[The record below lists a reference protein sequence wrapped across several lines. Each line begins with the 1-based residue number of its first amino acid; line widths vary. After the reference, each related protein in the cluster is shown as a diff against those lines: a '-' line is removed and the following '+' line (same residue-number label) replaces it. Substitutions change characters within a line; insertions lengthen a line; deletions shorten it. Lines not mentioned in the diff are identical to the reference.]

1 MLFLFTLISLS
12 VSSGHNF
19 SSSLLHAL
27 YSKQQRSMAA
37 AEESLRKALA
47 EKQSAVEA
55 QGDAVRALKAAKAS
69 EREIDAAI
77 AALNSLKLEKS
88 SIEKQLQAAV
98 SGNDG
103 DCALSREAF
112 RQAAVNAL
120 ERRLFYIPSFKIYR
134 GVAGLYDYGP
144 PGCAVKS
151 NVLAF
156 WRQHFVLEE
165 NMLEV
170 DCPCVTPEVV
180 LKASGHV
187 DKFTDHMV
195 KDDKTGTCYR
205 ADHLLKDFCNEKL
218 QKDLSIGAE
227 KAAEL
232 KHALA
237 TLDDLSAEELGA
249 KIKEYGI
256 TAPDTKNPLSEPY
269 PFNLMFQTSIGP
281 SGLSPGYMRPETA
294 QGIFVN
300 FKDLYYYNGNKLPFA
315 AAQIGQAFRNE
326 ISPRQGLLRVRE
338 FTLAEIEH
346 FVDPEDKSHPK
357 YSEVVNLAF
366 LMFPR
371 EEQMSGQS
379 AKKVRLGDAVSKGI
393 VNNETLG
400 YFIGRVYLFLTRLGI
415 DKDRLRFRQHL
426 ANEMAHYA
434 ADCWDAEIECSYG
447 WIECVGIA
455 DRSAYDLHAHSEKSG
470 VPLVAAEKF
479 SEPREVEKLVIAP
492 VKKELG
498 LAFKG
503 NQKNV
508 VEALEAMNEKEAL
521 EMKAAL
527 ESKGEV
533 EFYVCTL
540 GKNIPIKRNMVSIS
554 KEKKK
559 EHQRVFTP
567 SVIEPSF
574 GIGRIIYC
582 LFEHSFYTRPSK
594 AGDEQLNVFRFPP
607 LVAPI
612 KCTVFPLVQ
621 NQQYEDVAKVI
632 CKSLT
637 AAGISHKIDITGTS
651 IGKRYARTDELGV
664 PFAITVDSTKDVT
677 IRERDS
683 RLQVRV
689 DVEEAASVV
698 KSVTDGQRTWEDVWA
713 NFPHH
718 TSGSADD
725 RVLRD
730 SSTQLLT

>member
-1 MLFLFTLISLS
+1 MDP
-12 VSSGHNF
+12 
-19 SSSLLHAL
+19 A
-27 YSKQQRSMAA
+27 Q
-37 AEESLRKALA
+37 
-47 EKQSAVEA
+47 EA
-55 QGDAVRALKAAKAS
+55 QN
-69 EREIDAAI
+69 RET
-77 AALNSLKLEKS
+77 
-88 SIEKQLQAAV
+88 
-98 SGNDG
+98 
-103 DCALSREAF
+103 F
-112 RQAAVNAL
+112 RQAVTNTL

-187 DKFTDHMV
+187 DKFTDLMV
-195 KDDKTGTCYR
+195 KDEKTGTCYR
-205 ADHLLKDFCNEKL
+205 ADHLLKDFCKDKL
-218 QKDLSIGAE
+218 ERDPNLPAE
-227 KAAEL
+227 KAAEFR
-232 KHALA
+232 HVLA
-237 TLDDLSAEELGA
+237 VLDDLSSEELGA

-256 TAPDTKNPLSEPY
+256 TAPDTKNPLSAPY

-281 SGLSPGYMRPETA
+281 SGVSPGYMRPETA

-357 YSEVVNLAF
+357 FPDVANLEF

-371 EEQMSGQS
+371 EDQVAGRS
-379 AKKVRLGDAVSKGI
+379 ARRINIGEAVAQGV

-400 YFIGRVYLFLTRLGI
+400 YFIGRVYLFLTHLGI

-455 DRSAYDLHAHSEKSG
+455 DRSAYDLRAHTDKSG
-470 VPLVAAEKF
+470 VPLVAHEKF
-479 SEPREVEKLVIAP
+479 PEPREVEKLVIVPA
-492 VKKELG
+492 KKELG

-503 NQKNV
+503 NQKMV
-508 VEALEAMNEKEAL
+508 VEALEAMGEKEAM
-521 EMKAAL
+521 EMKETL
-527 ESKGEV
+527 ESKGEAT
-533 EFYVCTL
+533 FNVCTL
-540 GKNIPIKRNMVSIS
+540 DKVVTINKNMVSIS
-554 KEKKK
+554 KEIKK

-582 LFEHSFYTRPSK
+582 LYEHSFNTRPSRD
-594 AGDEQLNVFRFPP
+594 GDEQMNFFSFPP

-621 NQQYEDVAKVI
+621 NQQYEEIARQI
-632 CKSLT
+632 AKSLT
-637 AAGISHKIDITGTS
+637 VYGISYKIDITGTS

-664 PFAITVDSTKDVT
+664 PFAITVDSATSVT

-683 RLQVRV
+683 KQQIRV
-689 DVEEAASVV
+689 NVDEVASVI
-698 KSVTDGQRTWEDVWA
+698 KEVTDGQSTWGDVLWKY
-713 NFPHH
+713 PTH
-718 TSGSADD
+718 
-725 RVLRD
+725 
-730 SSTQLLT
+730 SS

>member
-1 MLFLFTLISLS
+1 HSPAPGFISS
-12 VSSGHNF
+12 TT
-19 SSSLLHAL
+19 
-27 YSKQQRSMAA
+27 
-37 AEESLRKALA
+37 EESLRRDFAA
-47 EKQSAVEA
+47 KQSAVEA
-55 QGDAVRALKAAKAS
+55 QGNTVRALKAAGAAKP
-69 EREIDAAI
+69 EIDAAI
-77 AALNSLKLEKS
+77 EALNRLK
-88 SIEKQLQAAV
+88 IEKAAV
-98 SGNDG
+98 ERELQSVISGGSGDG
-103 DCALSREAF
+103 SVSREGF
-112 RQAAVNAL
+112 RQAVLNTL
-120 ERRLFYIPSFKIYR
+120 ERRVFYIPSFRIYR
-134 GVAGLYDYGP
+134 GVAGLYDFGP
-144 PGCAVKS
+144 PGCALKS

-165 NMLEV
+165 NMLEL

-187 DKFTDHMV
+187 DKFTDLMV
-195 KDDKTGTCYR
+195 KDEKTGTCYR

-218 QKDLSIGAE
+218 QKDLSISAK
-227 KAAEL
+227 KAAEFR
-232 KHALA
+232 HVLA
-237 TLDDLSAEELGA
+237 VLDDLSAEELGA
-249 KIKEYGI
+249 KIKEYVI
-256 TAPDTKNPLSEPY
+256 TAPDTKNPLSDPY

-281 SGLSPGYMRPETA
+281 SCLPPGHMRPETA

-300 FKDLYYYNGNKLPFA
+300 FKDLYFYNEKKLPFA

-326 ISPRQGLLRVRE
+326 ISPHQGLLRVRE

-346 FVDPEDKSHPK
+346 FVDPQDKSHPK
-357 YSEVVNLAF
+357 YAEVTNFQF

-371 EEQMSGQS
+371 EEQMPGQS
-379 AKKVRLGDAVSKGI
+379 AKIICLGEAVSKGI

-415 DKDRLRFRQHL
+415 DKKRLRFRQHL
-426 ANEMAHYA
+426 VNEMAHYA
-434 ADCWDAEIECSYG
+434 ADCWDAEIESSYG
-447 WIECVGIA
+447 RIGCVGIA
-455 DRSAYDLHAHSEKSG
+455 DRSANDLRAHTDKSG

-479 SEPREVEKLVIAP
+479 SEPREVVNLVMVP

-508 VEALEAMNEKEAL
+508 VEALEAMNEQEAS
-521 EMKAAL
+521 EMTAAL

-533 EFYVCTL
+533 EFQVCTF
-540 GKNIPIKRNMVSIS
+540 GKNVCIKKNMVSIS

-582 LFEHSFYTRPSK
+582 LYEHSYYTRPSK
-594 AGDEQLNVFRFPP
+594 AGDEQLNVFDFPP

-621 NQQYEDVAKVI
+621 DQQFEEVAKEI
-632 CKSLT
+632 SKSLT
-637 AAGISHKIDITGTS
+637 LAGISHKIDITGTS

-664 PFAITVDSTKDVT
+664 PFAITADSKSSVT
-677 IRERDS
+677 IRETDS
-683 RLQVRV
+683 KDQIRV
-689 DVEEAASVV
+689 NVDEAASVV
-698 KSVTDGQRTWEDVWA
+698 KAVTDEQKSWEDVWSSC
-713 NFPHH
+713 PHQSSE
-718 TSGSADD
+718 TADD
-725 RVLRD
+725 
-730 SSTQLLT
+730 

>member
-1 MLFLFTLISLS
+1 MRILQISSSSFGGRFFNFQALSLS
-12 VSSGHNF
+12 RSPLCFKSA
-19 SSSLLHAL
+19 S
-27 YSKQQRSMAA
+27 SMASFS
-37 AEESLRKALA
+37 EDSLRRALA
-47 EKQSAVEA
+47 EKQSAVES
-55 QGDAVRALKAAKAS
+55 QGNSVRALKAAGAS
-69 EREIDAAI
+69 KHDVDAAI
-77 AALNSLKLEKS
+77 EALNALKLQKA
-88 SIEKQLQAAV
+88 SIERNLQAAV
-98 SGNDG
+98 SGAGDG
-103 DCALSREAF
+103 SAVTKEAF
-112 RQAAVNAL
+112 RQAVVNTL

-144 PGCAVKS
+144 PGCSVKS

-170 DCPCVTPEVV
+170 DCPCVTPEIV

-187 DKFTDHMV
+187 DKFTDLMV
-195 KDDKTGTCYR
+195 KDEKTGTCFR
-205 ADHLLKDFCNEKL
+205 ADHLLKDFCNDKL
-218 QKDLSIGAE
+218 QKDLAISAE

-232 KHALA
+232 RHILA
-237 TLDDLSAEELGA
+237 TLDDLSSEELGA
-249 KIKEYGI
+249 KIREYGI
-256 TAPDTKNPLSEPY
+256 TAPDTKNPLSDPY
-269 PFNLMFQTSIGP
+269 PFNLMFATSIGP
-281 SGLSPGYMRPETA
+281 SGLSPGYLRPETA

-357 YSEVVNLAF
+357 FSEVANLKF

-379 AKKVRLGDAVSKGI
+379 AKIIRLGEAVAQGT

-400 YFIGRVYLFLTRLGI
+400 YFIGRVYLFLARLGI
-415 DKDRLRFRQHL
+415 DEKRLRFRQHL

-434 ADCWDAEIECSYG
+434 ADCWDAEIESSYG

-455 DRSAYDLHAHSEKSG
+455 DRSAYDLRAHTDKSG
-470 VPLVAAEKF
+470 IALVAAEKF
-479 SEPREVEKLVIAP
+479 SEPREVEKLVITP

-503 NQKNV
+503 SQKNV
-508 VEALEAMNEKEAL
+508 VEALEAMKEEEAWQMKDNL
-521 EMKAAL
+521 ET
-527 ESKGEV
+527 KGEV

-540 GKNIPIKRNMVSIS
+540 SKAVTIKKSMVTIT

-582 LFEHSFYTRPSK
+582 LYEHSYYMRPSK

-621 NQQYEDVAKVI
+621 NEQYEKVAKDI
-632 CKSLT
+632 SKSLT

-664 PFAITVDSTKDVT
+664 PFAITVDSTTSVT

-683 RLQVRV
+683 KDQIRV
-689 DVEEAASVV
+689 NVGEAATTV
-698 KSVTDGQRTWEDVWA
+698 KEVTEGIRTWEDVWSS
-713 NFPHH
+713 FPHH
-718 TSGSADD
+718 SSASADD
-725 RVLRD
+725 
-730 SSTQLLT
+730 

>member
-1 MLFLFTLISLS
+1 
-12 VSSGHNF
+12 
-19 SSSLLHAL
+19 
-27 YSKQQRSMAA
+27 MAA
-37 AEESLRKALA
+37 SEESLRKALA
-47 EKQSAVEA
+47 EQQSAVEA
-55 QGDAVRALKAAKAS
+55 QGNAVRALKAAKAS
-69 EREIDAAI
+69 KPEIEAAI
-77 AALNSLKLEKS
+77 EALNILKLEKS

-103 DCALSREAF
+103 DGVLSREAF
-112 RQAAVNAL
+112 RQAAVNTL

-187 DKFTDHMV
+187 DKFTDLMV
-195 KDDKTGTCYR
+195 KDEKTGTCYR

-218 QKDLSIGAE
+218 QKDLSVSAE

-232 KHALA
+232 KHVLA

-256 TAPDTKNPLSEPY
+256 TAPDTKNPLSDPY

-357 YSEVVNLAF
+357 YSEVVDLEF

-379 AKKVRLGDAVSKGI
+379 AKKIRLGDAVSKGI

-455 DRSAYDLHAHSEKSG
+455 DRSAYDLRAHSEKSG

-498 LAFKG
+498 LEFKG

-508 VEALEAMNEKEAL
+508 IEALEAMNEKEAL

-527 ESKGEV
+527 ESEGEV

-540 GKNIPIKRNMVSIS
+540 GKNVPIKKNMVSIS

-582 LFEHSFYTRPSK
+582 LFEHSFYSRPSK

-621 NQQYEDVAKVI
+621 NQQYEDVAKAI
-632 CKSLT
+632 SKSLT

-683 RLQVRV
+683 KLQIRV
-689 DVEEAASVV
+689 GVEEAAAVV
-698 KSVTDGQRTWEDVWA
+698 KSVTDGRRTWEDVWA

-725 RVLRD
+725 
-730 SSTQLLT
+730 

>member
-1 MLFLFTLISLS
+1 MRLLSSLTPLGQHFSFRLRIVISFQSCNFPRLFTMA
-12 VSSGHNF
+12 SS
-19 SSSLLHAL
+19 
-27 YSKQQRSMAA
+27 
-37 AEESLRKALA
+37 EESLRNTLSQ
-47 EKQSAVEA
+47 KQSAVDA
-55 QGDAVRALKAAKAS
+55 QANAVRALKAAKAAKA
-69 EREIDAAI
+69 EIDAAI
-77 AALNSLKLEKS
+77 EALNGLKIEKA
-88 SIEKQLQAAV
+88 SIEKKLQAV
-98 SGNDG
+98 VTGVGGDG
-103 DCALSREAF
+103 ALNRESF
-112 RQAAVNAL
+112 RQAVNNTL

-170 DCPCVTPEVV
+170 DCPCVTPEAV

-187 DKFTDHMV
+187 DKFTDLMV
-195 KDDKTGTCYR
+195 KDEKTGTCYR

-218 QKDLSIGAE
+218 QKDLSISSE
-227 KAAEL
+227 KAAEF
-232 KHALA
+232 KHVLA
-237 TLDDLSAEELGA
+237 IMDDLSAEQLGA

-256 TAPDTKNPLSEPY
+256 VAPDTKNPLSDPY

-281 SGLSPGYMRPETA
+281 SGLLPGYMRPETA

-357 YSEVVNLAF
+357 FTDVANLEF

-371 EEQMSGQS
+371 EEQMSGKS
-379 AKKVRLGDAVSKGI
+379 ARIIPLGEAVAKGT

-415 DKDRLRFRQHL
+415 DKNRLRFRQHL

-434 ADCWDAEIECSYG
+434 ADCWDAEIESSYG

-455 DRSAYDLHAHSEKSG
+455 DRSAYDLHAHTEKSG
-470 VPLVAAEKF
+470 VPLVAHEKF
-479 SEPREVEKLVIAP
+479 AEPREVEKLVIAP

-503 NQKNV
+503 SQKNV
-508 VEALEAMNEKEAL
+508 VEALEAMKEKEAL
-521 EMKAAL
+521 EMKANL
-527 ESKGEV
+527 ESNGEV

-540 GKNIPIKRNMVSIS
+540 GKNVLIKKSMVAIS

-582 LFEHSFYTRPSK
+582 LFEHSYYMRPSK
-594 AGDEQLNVFRFPP
+594 GGDEQLNVFRFPP

-621 NQQYEDVAKVI
+621 NEQYEQVAKVI
-632 CKSLT
+632 SKSLT
-637 AAGISHKIDITGTS
+637 LSGISHKIDITGTS

-664 PFAITVDSTKDVT
+664 PFAITVDSTSSVT

-683 RLQVRV
+683 KDQIRV
-689 DVEEAASVV
+689 SVEEAASVV
-698 KSVTDGQRTWEDVWA
+698 KDVTDGLRTWENVWST
-713 NFPHH
+713 FPHH
-718 TSGSADD
+718 ASAAAED
-725 RVLRD
+725 
-730 SSTQLLT
+730 